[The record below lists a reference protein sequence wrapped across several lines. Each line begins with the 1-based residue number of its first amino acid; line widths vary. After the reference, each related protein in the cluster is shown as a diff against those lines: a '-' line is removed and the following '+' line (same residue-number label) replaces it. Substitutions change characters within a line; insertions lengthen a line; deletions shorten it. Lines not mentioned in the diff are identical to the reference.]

1 MQNVGSLASYVLKR
15 FIEKSDHQTLKDWG
29 SKYLVSMLLKFLERF
44 VQRALMWWDWP
55 WSLNKVHI
63 GDGIDEPSI
72 FRVEDHF
79 VLWTQEVVWEP
90 HLESVGV
97 IDLIQLF
104 IIESQTKGFDVSFE
118 MLYFS
123 APDNRIHV
131 RAPLPCQLSILL
143 GNCGS
148 HTYASHKPM
157 QRL

>member
-1 MQNVGSLASYVLKR
+1 MP
-15 FIEKSDHQTLKDWG
+15 
-29 SKYLVSMLLKFLERF
+29 KYLLSVLLELLERF
-44 VQRALMWWDWP
+44 VQRALVWWNRP
-55 WSLNKVHI
+55 RSLHKVHV
-63 GDGIDEPSI
+63 GYGIDEPSI
-72 FRVEDHF
+72 FRTEDHF
-79 VLWTQEVVWEP
+79 VLWTQEVVWET

-104 IIESQTKGFDVSFE
+104 IIESQTKGFDVSSE

-143 GNCGS
+143 DDCGS
-148 HTYASHKPM
+148 HTCASHKPM